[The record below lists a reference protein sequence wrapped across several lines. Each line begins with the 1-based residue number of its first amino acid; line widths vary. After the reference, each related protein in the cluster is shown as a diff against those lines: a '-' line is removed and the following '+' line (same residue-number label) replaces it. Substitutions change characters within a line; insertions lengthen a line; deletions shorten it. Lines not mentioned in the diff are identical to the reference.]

1 MERAISACGMQSY
14 GYHDPTVVGYYF
26 VTQTYIDV
34 KKKTNNERKSIYRLV
49 APSFCA

>member
-34 KKKTNNERKSIYRLV
+34 KKKKKNKQ
-49 APSFCA
+49 